1 MAHARRKF
9 IEAQKHQVNGSKK
22 VTKADLAINHI
33 QKLYL
38 VETLIKD
45 MTVEQRYAVRQE
57 KSKPLLDQFK
67 TLLDKSAVQVTPD
80 SGTGKAVKYALNQW
94 GKLIR
99 YTQDGRL
106 NIDNNRSKRAVKSF
120 VIGRKN
126 WLFSQTATGA
136 NASVVL
142 YSVIETAKA
151 NGLVPFDYLMH
162 VLEKSV
168 EPACNVE
175 SLMPW
180 NVTLD

>member
-22 VTKADLAINHI
+22 VTKADWAVNHI
-33 QKLYL
+33 QKLYR
-38 VETLIKD
+38 VEKLIKD

-67 TLLDKSAVQVTPD
+67 TWLDKSAVQVTPD

-94 GKLIR
+94 EKLIR
-99 YTQDGRL
+99 YTEDGRL
-106 NIDNNRSKRAVKSF
+106 NIDNNRSERIIKPF

-136 NASVVL
+136 RASAVL

-151 NGLVPFDYLMH
+151 NGLIPFDYLMH
-162 VLEKSV
+162 VLEKSI
-168 EPACNVE
+168 EPDCKAE